1 MLSFCR
7 SNFAVRRAVFIG
19 LGSIISAAAV
29 VFPSHGQLPPEGSS
43 FSPETEALPPQE
55 PIVPDR
61 PMPPPPSPLDLT
73 PPPPEADLFDLEVCP
88 ALAADGGETFR
99 AEAIDVVGNTILQ
112 EEIDAQVACYLSQEI
127 SLSDLFNLRSR
138 ITKLYLDSGY
148 ITSGAFIPNNQ
159 DLTAGRVTVQVIE
172 GEIEELQI
180 SGLER
185 LRQSYIRDRLA
196 RTMAPPF
203 NRQGLEQGLQV
214 LQLDPALAR
223 VNAELTAGSGPGKSL
238 LILDL
243 EEADTFRLTLSA
255 DNYRSPSI
263 GSRGLNAGLTVSHPL
278 GLGDRFRASYG
289 TTEGL
294 DLYDIS
300 YAIPVNAKDGT
311 LQLGISNSESR
322 IIQDP
327 FQDVGIRSDTV
338 TLSAGFRQPL
348 VRTPTEEF
356 ALGLDFDWKRSRSF
370 ILDDIPFSFS
380 AGPEDG
386 VSRVSALR
394 FYQDWVKRSQS
405 RVLAARSQF
414 SVGLDIF
421 DATDNDSGIDGQFF
435 SWLGQFQW
443 IEQISPRLLA
453 LTRVGAQ
460 LTPDGLL
467 PVERFS
473 LGGVS
478 TLRGYSQNQLVA
490 DNAITGSVELRIPVT
505 YDPTLVQ
512 LTPFFEAGVGWNNKI
527 PDPNPSFLASIGLG
541 ARWAVTPELSMRL
554 DYGIPLVDVDNA
566 GDSLQENG
574 FYFLLDYQPSF

>member
-1 MLSFCR
+1 M
-7 SNFAVRRAVFIG
+7 
-19 LGSIISAAAV
+19 
-29 VFPSHGQLPPEGSS
+29 
-43 FSPETEALPPQE
+43 
-55 PIVPDR
+55 
-61 PMPPPPSPLDLT
+61 
-73 PPPPEADLFDLEVCP
+73 
-88 ALAADGGETFR
+88 
-99 AEAIDVVGNTILQ
+99 
-112 EEIDAQVACYLSQEI
+112 
-127 SLSDLFNLRSR
+127 
-138 ITKLYLDSGY
+138 
-148 ITSGAFIPNNQ
+148 
-159 DLTAGRVTVQVIE
+159 
-172 GEIEELQI
+172 
-180 SGLER
+180 
-185 LRQSYIRDRLA
+185 
-196 RTMAPPF
+196 
-203 NRQGLEQGLQV
+203 
-214 LQLDPALAR
+214 
-223 VNAELTAGSGPGKSL
+223 
-238 LILDL
+238 
-243 EEADTFRLTLSA
+243 
-255 DNYRSPSI
+255 
-263 GSRGLNAGLTVSHPL
+263 
-278 GLGDRFRASYG
+278 
-289 TTEGL
+289 
-294 DLYDIS
+294 
-300 YAIPVNAKDGT
+300 
-311 LQLGISNSESR
+311 
-322 IIQDP
+322 
-327 FQDVGIRSDTV
+327 
-338 TLSAGFRQPL
+338 
-348 VRTPTEEF
+348 RTPTEEF